1 MRISDWSS
9 DVCSSDLFEDSGET
23 TRTIGYTLAS
33 DGTDDYISVDIAKPD
48 DGGFVFRTLGGA
60 TACPYEGEEVTQ
72 YYNPGTVINVANQR
86 IEVPDLTED
95 QAVVQDRKSVA
106 SGKRVSVRVDLGGH
120 RIIKNKNKNH

>member
-72 YYNPGTVINVANQR
+72 YYNPGTVINVATQR
-86 IEVPDLTED
+86 IEFPALPVD
-95 QAVVQDRKSVA
+95 QAVVNVVPARQKASYTRRSKSEP
-106 SGKRVSVRVDLGGH
+106 KPH
-120 RIIKNKNKNH
+120 RPN